1 MGDLVNFPTW
11 IFEKE
16 KALNDLEFDL
26 NMRSQWLDMENEKV
40 KNFHRTKRM
49 FLFSAFAVGFCCGL
63 GLTFLLFLMQS

>member
-16 KALNDLEFDL
+16 KALNEREFDL
-26 NMRSQWLDMENEKV
+26 NMRAQWLEMKNEKV
-40 KNFHRTKRM
+40 KSFHRTKRAI
-49 FLFSAFAVGFCCGL
+49 LFSAFAVGFCGGL